1 MKTTFNGLELGYEIF
16 GQTGQ
21 PIVLI
26 HGFGL
31 DRSIWRDMASRYLA
45 NHRVILPDVRGH
57 GESEAPKGIYS
68 MTSLAKD
75 IDHLLAFLGVSKAIV
90 CGHSMGGYIAL
101 AFAENSPERLAGL
114 GLITTR
120 AKPDSEEARAG
131 RYEMVEK
138 VKEEGSIAL
147 AQSLAPKL
155 SEDES
160 IVSSLKDMIAQ
171 TPADGII
178 GALKGMAE
186 RPDRR
191 DLLPKIKVPALVVA
205 GEADQIIDL
214 HDAEQMASA
223 LPRGEFLPI
232 KDAGHMPMLETRS
245 ELGQGLLSLIHRVAE
260 ST

>member
-1 MKTTFNGLELGYEIF
+1 MKTTINGIELGYEIL

-31 DRSIWRDMASRYLA
+31 DRSIWRDVASRYLA

-57 GESEAPKGIYS
+57 GESEAPKGVYS
-68 MTSLAKD
+68 MTVLAKD
-75 IDHLLAFLGVSKAIV
+75 IKHLLEFLGVSKAII

-101 AFAENSPERLAGL
+101 AFAENVPERLAGL

-120 AKPDSEEARAG
+120 AKPDSEEGRAG

-138 VKEEGSIAL
+138 VKEDGSKVL

-155 SEDES
+155 SQDEA
-160 IVSSLKDMIAQ
+160 IVSRMKEMIAQ
-171 TPADGII
+171 TPANGII

-205 GEADQIIDL
+205 GEADQIINL
-214 HDAEQMASA
+214 QDAEQMARA
-223 LPRGEFLPI
+223 LPRGEFLSI
-232 KDAGHMPMLETRS
+232 EGAGHMPMLETKS
-245 ELGQGLLSLIHRVAE
+245 ELGQGLLSLIHRMTE
-260 ST
+260 LT

>member
-1 MKTTFNGLELGYEIF
+1 MKTTINGIELGYEIL

-21 PIVLI
+21 TIVLI

-31 DRSIWRDMASRYLA
+31 DHSIWRNVASRYLA

-57 GESEAPKGIYS
+57 GESEAPKGVYS
-68 MTSLAKD
+68 MTSLAND
-75 IDHLLAFLGVSKAIV
+75 IKHLLEFLGVSKAII
-90 CGHSMGGYIAL
+90 CGHSMGGYVAL

-120 AKPDSEEARAG
+120 AKPDSEEGRAG

-138 VKEEGSIAL
+138 VKEEGSMAL

-155 SEDES
+155 SQDEA
-160 IVSSLKDMIAQ
+160 IVTSMKEMIAQ
-171 TPADGII
+171 TPVNGII

-191 DLLPKIKVPALVVA
+191 ELLPKIKVPALVVA
-205 GEADQIIDL
+205 GGADQIINL
-214 HDAEQMASA
+214 QDAEQMAKA

-232 KDAGHMPMLETRS
+232 QDAGHMPMMETPA
-245 ELGQGLLSLIHRVAE
+245 ELGQGLLSLIHRVTE
-260 ST
+260 SS

>member
-1 MKTTFNGLELGYEIF
+1 MKVTINGIEMGYEIL

-31 DRSIWRDMASRYLA
+31 DRSIWRDVAKRYLA

-57 GESEAPKGIYS
+57 GESDAPKGAYS

-75 IDHLLAFLGVSKAIV
+75 IKHLLAFLGVSKAII

-101 AFAENSPERLAGL
+101 AFAANSPERLAGL

-120 AKPDSEEARAG
+120 AKPDSEDGRAG

-138 VKEEGSIAL
+138 VQEEGSIAL
-147 AQSLAPKL
+147 ARSLAPKL
-155 SEDES
+155 SKDEA
-160 IVSSLKDMIAQ
+160 IISSMRDLIAKS
-171 TPADGII
+171 PADGII
-178 GALKGMAE
+178 GALQAMAE

-191 DLLPKIKVPALVVA
+191 DLLPKIKVPALVIA
-205 GEADQIIDL
+205 GKEDQIINL
-214 HDAEQMASA
+214 QDAAEMAEA
-223 LPRGEFLPI
+223 LPKGEFLPI
-232 KDAGHMPMLETRS
+232 NEAGHMPMLETKS
-245 ELGQGLLSLIHRVAE
+245 ELGQGLLSLIHRAAE
-260 ST
+260 SQ

>member
-1 MKTTFNGLELGYEIF
+1 MKTTIHGIELDYEVL

-31 DRSIWRDMASRYLA
+31 DRNIWRDVASRYLA

-57 GESEAPKGIYS
+57 GESEAPKGAYS
-68 MTSLAKD
+68 MTLLAKD
-75 IDHLLAFLGVSKAIV
+75 IKHLLEFLGVSKAII

-101 AFAENSPERLAGL
+101 AFAENFPERLAGL

-120 AKPDSEEARAG
+120 AKSDSEDGRAG
-131 RYEMVEK
+131 RYEMVQK
-138 VKEEGSIAL
+138 VKEKGSMAL
-147 AQSLAPKL
+147 AQSLAPQL
-155 SEDES
+155 SQDEAIIS
-160 IVSSLKDMIAQ
+160 RAHDMIAQ
-171 TPADGII
+171 TAPDGII

-191 DLLPKIKVPALVVA
+191 DLLPKIQVPALVVA

-214 HDAEQMASA
+214 QDAEEMAKA

-232 KDAGHMPMLETRS
+232 KGAGHMPMLETTS
-245 ELGQGLLSLIHRVAE
+245 ELGQGLLSLIHRTADSE
-260 ST
+260 

>member
-1 MKTTFNGLELGYEIF
+1 MKTTINGIELGYEIL

-31 DRSIWRDMASRYLA
+31 DRSIWRDVASRYLA

-57 GESEAPKGIYS
+57 GESEAPKGVYS
-68 MTSLAKD
+68 MTVLAKD
-75 IDHLLAFLGVSKAIV
+75 IKHLLEFLGVSKAII

-101 AFAENSPERLAGL
+101 AFAENVPERLAGL

-120 AKPDSEEARAG
+120 AKPDSEEGRAG

-138 VKEEGSIAL
+138 VKEDGSKVL

-155 SEDES
+155 SQDEA
-160 IVSSLKDMIAQ
+160 IVYRMKEMIAQ
-171 TPADGII
+171 TPANGII

-205 GEADQIIDL
+205 GEADQIINL
-214 HDAEQMASA
+214 QDAEQMARA
-223 LPRGEFLPI
+223 LPRGEFLAI
-232 KDAGHMPMLETRS
+232 KGAGHMPMLETKS
-245 ELGQGLLSLIHRVAE
+245 ELGQGLLSLIHRMTE
-260 ST
+260 LT